1 MRFIRQ
7 PVLNTDHVKV
17 MKYRIESVD
26 EHFATLSDGHGDS
39 NGCSSDYDP
48 NANLHFTE
56 VTVLVD
62 HVDSQHCVKMLPK
75 VGAAQGYTVATVKDG
90 YVLDDHMTINN
101 ADAFS
106 FSGQMEIIAHPRL
119 ALVVR
124 DSRW

>member
-48 NANLHFTE
+48 NANLVPE
-56 VTVLVD
+56 IAEAAELIAGPER
-62 HVDSQHCVKMLPK
+62 SIRWKSS
-75 VGAAQGYTVATVKDG
+75 GALIGGRSVSSIV
-90 YVLDDHMTINN
+90 I
-101 ADAFS
+101 
-106 FSGQMEIIAHPRL
+106 
-119 ALVVR
+119 
-124 DSRW
+124 

>member
-101 ADAFS
+101 AD
-106 FSGQMEIIAHPRL
+106 G
-119 ALVVR
+119 VY
-124 DSRW
+124 SRNEKVDLFQWDGKSYSLSLK